1 MQGCEKEKSGKTAN
15 ISETRKPEDRKDS
28 NKSYRRLTRIKKKE
42 FKRNKAALLATNLK
56 NVSVFWKELKS
67 LRGEKK
73 SNASDKININV
84 WYDHFKSILGHTANE
99 SVDESNVQ
107 EHDVSEETN
116 HFLNQEI
123 SVDGVQKAVT
133 NLKSGKA
140 CDLDHIHAEML
151 KVGGKDVTLFMTKL
165 FSTIFDKGIYPSDWA
180 KAIIVPTHKKGDIH
194 LLDSYI
200 GVSLHSIVTKS
211 YTSILNTR
219 LYNWLEKNDKIC
231 RNASWVFPRNYST
244 SDQIFNLYAIAQK
257 CLNKKGQKLYVAF
270 VDFKKAF
277 DSMHHDKL
285 LQAMQKLVVQGKFF
299 ASIKSMYDSLL
310 SCVRANS
317 EYSDFFRLSRWCP
330 PGVCI
335 KSYNFLPVH

>member
-1 MQGCEKEKSGKTAN
+1 MNKHTKNTKGAAWFDTECRDARRKSQEKRRTFRKQENQKTGKIMQ
-15 ISETRKPEDRKDS
+15 DS

-151 KVGGKDVTLFMTKL
+151 KVGGKDVILFMTKL
-165 FSTIFDKGIYPSDWA
+165 TI
-180 KAIIVPTHKKGDIH
+180 
-194 LLDSYI
+194 
-200 GVSLHSIVTKS
+200 
-211 YTSILNTR
+211 
-219 LYNWLEKNDKIC
+219 
-231 RNASWVFPRNYST
+231 
-244 SDQIFNLYAIAQK
+244 
-257 CLNKKGQKLYVAF
+257 
-270 VDFKKAF
+270 
-277 DSMHHDKL
+277 
-285 LQAMQKLVVQGKFF
+285 
-299 ASIKSMYDSLL
+299 
-310 SCVRANS
+310 
-317 EYSDFFRLSRWCP
+317 
-330 PGVCI
+330 
-335 KSYNFLPVH
+335 